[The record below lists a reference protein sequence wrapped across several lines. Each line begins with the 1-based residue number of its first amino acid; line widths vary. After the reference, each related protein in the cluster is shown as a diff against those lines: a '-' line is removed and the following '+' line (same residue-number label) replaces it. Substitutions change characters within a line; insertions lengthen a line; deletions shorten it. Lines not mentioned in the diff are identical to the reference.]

1 MVKEQKVFEA
11 MLKRWMKGERLATF
25 DTDGGHFVTP
35 MDIMVARVGKNPF
48 RPDIFNEAT
57 GQALKKTISPVILHI
72 PDTYELAF
80 TGETKPIKTRGKD
93 EKYMK
98 AVAKDV
104 GWTLWVR
111 DEAVKFFG
119 KKDRYFVT
127 AHDEMRVLVVEGDPE
142 KHMQV
147 LGYIIPAIDRPN

>member
-25 DTDGGHFVTP
+25 DADGGH
-35 MDIMVARVGKNPF
+35 
-48 RPDIFNEAT
+48 
-57 GQALKKTISPVILHI
+57 
-72 PDTYELAF
+72 
-80 TGETKPIKTRGKD
+80 
-93 EKYMK
+93 
-98 AVAKDV
+98 
-104 GWTLWVR
+104 
-111 DEAVKFFG
+111 
-119 KKDRYFVT
+119 FVT